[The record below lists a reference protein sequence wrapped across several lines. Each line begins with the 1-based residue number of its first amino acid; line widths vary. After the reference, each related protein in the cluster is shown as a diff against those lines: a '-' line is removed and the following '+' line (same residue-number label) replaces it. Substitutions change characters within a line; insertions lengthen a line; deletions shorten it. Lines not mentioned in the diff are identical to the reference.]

1 MHIWHGIAFNIVN
14 TVLGKLNFFTM
25 YCYRRNRTLL
35 CPKRT
40 KAIFYKK
47 SRPRLQFVAEK
58 SAFVVVLTSVNVEM
72 RERLFFKTFLRRKC
86 FFAPNVNWYHFGQIL
101 KSEVT
106 FYFWMRTLS
115 FLDAQLTV
123 WCFFLVIDCINL
135 KNLKAELATIIYSSI
150 SGLVSLCYLPT
161 RPLGTVRWGS

>member
-1 MHIWHGIAFNIVN
+1 
-14 TVLGKLNFFTM
+14 
-25 YCYRRNRTLL
+25 
-35 CPKRT
+35 
-40 KAIFYKK
+40 
-47 SRPRLQFVAEK
+47 
-58 SAFVVVLTSVNVEM
+58 M

-86 FFAPNVNWYHFGQIL
+86 FFAPNVIWYHFGQIL

-135 KNLKAELATIIYSSI
+135 KNLKAELATIIHSSI

-161 RPLGTVRWGS
+161 RPLGTVRWGSQKTRFRTIEKVEEVVSTSKHLYWLMLDSLDLFSPICRRIRDQKRLGQP